1 MRILFMGTP
10 EFAVRS
16 LSLLHES
23 GTEICAVVTA
33 PDKPKGRGLEM
44 SQSDVMK
51 YALAHGLNVLQ
62 PNNLKSTEFLSNL
75 HELAPELIVI
85 VAFRILP
92 AVVFNFPRSGS
103 VNLHASLLPK
113 YRGAAPINRAIMNG
127 ETETGVTTF
136 FLQEKVDTGN
146 IILQKKTKID
156 TDENAGSLHDRLS
169 IIGAELLL
177 ETVKLIESGRKL
189 DLVRQDD
196 SLACP
201 APKIFRDDCRI
212 NWNLPAGK
220 IHNHIRGL
228 SPYPGAFTILGSKV
242 FKIFES
248 KLTGKTAEGNPGEI
262 SLADKKF
269 CVNTSDMLLELNSI
283 QPEGK
288 RRMSASEFI
297 AGHPDLSGRFLST

>member
-1 MRILFMGTP
+1 MGTP

-16 LSLLHES
+16 LSRLHES

-44 SQSDVMK
+44 SQSEVKK
-51 YALAHGLNVLQ
+51 YAVAKGLNVLQ
-62 PNNLKSTEFLSNL
+62 PGNMKSPEFLSQL
-75 HELAPELIVI
+75 SELAPDLILI

-92 AVVFNFPRSGS
+92 SVVFQFPRSGS

-146 IILQKKTKID
+146 IILQEKTSID
-156 TDENAGSLHDRLS
+156 ADENAGSLHDRLS
-169 IIGAELLL
+169 VIGAELLL
-177 ETVKLIESGRKL
+177 KTVKLIESGEKI
-189 DLVRQDD
+189 DLLRQDD
-196 SLACP
+196 SLACQ

-212 NWNLPAGK
+212 NWEHPAVK
-220 IHNHIRGL
+220 IHNQIRGL
-228 SPYPGAFTILGSKV
+228 SPYPGAFTKLGSKA

-248 KLTGKTAEGNPGEI
+248 KLGGLKAEGRPGDI
-262 SLADKKF
+262 ILADKKLY
-269 CVNTSDMLLELNSI
+269 VNASDMLLELRSI
-283 QPEGK
+283 LPEGK
-288 RRMSASEFI
+288 RRMNASEFI
-297 AGHPDLSGRFLST
+297 AGHPGFGGTFLST